1 MYAKVADI
9 ISELKSHRGTFHA
22 DSLALRLSDAIEL
35 TTNLKKSVKNTN
47 EGL

>member
-1 MYAKVADI
+1 MHAKIADI
-9 ISELKSHRGTFHA
+9 ISELKSSSGTIHPG
-22 DSLALRLSDAIEL
+22 SLALRLSDAIEL